1 VTVRAPLKYVDVN
14 TLTEMSTA
22 EVTAWVNHLCYLYG
36 GSPSVT
42 LTVDTGTDP
51 VIVNLNPV
59 LTGYTGTLATGGSI
73 TVSADFER
81 SGGYY
86 AWEAFD
92 NNYDNEWDTYNDGEE
107 HELKIVYGEAK
118 TVTKITIG
126 KTPNGIHYLPSSFTF
141 EGSNDGSAWTNL
153 LTVTGFRAYSVGVQA
168 EFGLT
173 STGSY
178 TQYRLLTTDSH
189 SSTYIAI
196 GKFECWGYGTAAPVA
211 ALSDTRK
218 SAGALSN
225 PATAFVAEA
234 STTEPGTVT
243 VTYDRVAQTYASVT
257 PTADSGTT
265 WPVYWDTASKSI
277 IAMPI
282 ADIKDTFLHPAIDKL
297 IAASESDTTAG
308 TYTITTSAT
317 AATGY
322 TNISTDAVFIDTRA
336 DTSAYS
342 AAGIPETVDQPTT
355 ITSYF
360 LHRRNQGS
368 DGFGSLATPLII
380 ADSGQT
386 LTAQTTEGVIEGLF
400 LEWIRETA
408 SESADGYKI
417 VYSLATSGGNTRG
430 TGMVD
435 TRLNGAGDY
444 QTLAAGIDDYRS
456 QEFPN
461 GSAVTISTYNL
472 RITKA

>member
-1 VTVRAPLKYVDVN
+1 MTVRAPLKYVDAN
-14 TLTEMSTA
+14 TLQEMSTT

-42 LTVDTGTDP
+42 LTVDTGSAQ
-51 VIVNLNPV
+51 NL
-59 LTGYTGTLATGGSI
+59 
-73 TVSADFER
+73 
-81 SGGYY
+81 
-86 AWEAFD
+86 
-92 NNYDNEWDTYNDGEE
+92 
-107 HELKIVYGEAK
+107 
-118 TVTKITIG
+118 
-126 KTPNGIHYLPSSFTF
+126 
-141 EGSNDGSAWTNL
+141 
-153 LTVTGFRAYSVGVQA
+153 QA
-168 EFGLT
+168 M
-173 STGSY
+173 
-178 TQYRLLTTDSH
+178 
-189 SSTYIAI
+189 
-196 GKFECWGYGTAAPVA
+196 
-211 ALSDTRK
+211 SDTRK
-218 SAGALSN
+218 SAGAVSTN
-225 PATAFVAEA
+225 ASAFVAEG
-234 STTEPGTVT
+234 TTAEPGTVT

-265 WPVYWDTASKSI
+265 WPVYFDTSSKSI

-297 IAASESDTTAG
+297 IVASESDTTAG
-308 TYTITTSAT
+308 TYSITTSST

-322 TNISTDAVFIDTRA
+322 TNVSTDAVFIDTRA

-342 AAGIPETVDQPTT
+342 ASGIPETVDQPAT

-368 DGFGSLATPLII
+368 DGFSSLATPLII

-386 LTAQTTEGVIEGLF
+386 LTAQTTESVIEGLF

-408 SESADGYKI
+408 SESSDGYKI

-430 TGMVD
+430 TAMVD
-435 TRLNGAGDY
+435 TRLNGAGNY
-444 QTLAAGIDDYRS
+444 QTLQSGDDYRS

-461 GSAVTISTYNL
+461 GSAATITTTNL

>member
-1 VTVRAPLKYVDVN
+1 MTVRAPLKYVDAN
-14 TLTEMSTA
+14 TLQEMSTT

-42 LTVDTGTDP
+42 LTVDTGSAQ
-51 VIVNLNPV
+51 NL
-59 LTGYTGTLATGGSI
+59 
-73 TVSADFER
+73 
-81 SGGYY
+81 
-86 AWEAFD
+86 
-92 NNYDNEWDTYNDGEE
+92 
-107 HELKIVYGEAK
+107 
-118 TVTKITIG
+118 
-126 KTPNGIHYLPSSFTF
+126 
-141 EGSNDGSAWTNL
+141 
-153 LTVTGFRAYSVGVQA
+153 QA
-168 EFGLT
+168 M
-173 STGSY
+173 
-178 TQYRLLTTDSH
+178 
-189 SSTYIAI
+189 
-196 GKFECWGYGTAAPVA
+196 
-211 ALSDTRK
+211 SDTRK
-218 SAGALSN
+218 SAGAAS
-225 PATAFVAEA
+225 TSSSAFVAEG
-234 STTEPGTVT
+234 TTAEPGTVT
-243 VTYDRVAQTYASVT
+243 VTFDRVAQTYASVT
-257 PTADSGTT
+257 PTVDSGTT
-265 WPVYWDTASKSI
+265 WPVYFDTSSKSI

-297 IAASESDTTAG
+297 IVASESDTTAG
-308 TYTITTSAT
+308 TYSITTSST

-322 TNISTDAVFIDTRA
+322 TNVSTDAVFIDTRA

-342 AAGIPETVDQPTT
+342 AAGIPETVDQPAT

-386 LTAQTTEGVIEGLF
+386 LTAQTTESVIEGLF

-408 SESADGYKI
+408 SESSDGYKI

-435 TRLNGAGDY
+435 TRLDGVGNY
-444 QTLAAGIDDYRS
+444 QTRQVSDDYRS

-461 GSAVTISTYNL
+461 GSAATITTTNL

>member
-14 TLTEMSTA
+14 TLTEMSTG
-22 EVTAWVNHLCYLYG
+22 EVTAWVDHICYLYG

-42 LTVDTGTDP
+42 LTVDTGSAQ
-51 VIVNLNPV
+51 NL
-59 LTGYTGTLATGGSI
+59 
-73 TVSADFER
+73 
-81 SGGYY
+81 
-86 AWEAFD
+86 
-92 NNYDNEWDTYNDGEE
+92 
-107 HELKIVYGEAK
+107 
-118 TVTKITIG
+118 
-126 KTPNGIHYLPSSFTF
+126 
-141 EGSNDGSAWTNL
+141 
-153 LTVTGFRAYSVGVQA
+153 QA
-168 EFGLT
+168 M
-173 STGSY
+173 
-178 TQYRLLTTDSH
+178 
-189 SSTYIAI
+189 
-196 GKFECWGYGTAAPVA
+196 
-211 ALSDTRK
+211 SDTRLQ
-218 SAGALSN
+218 AGAVSN
-225 PATAFVAEA
+225 SATAFVAEA
-234 STTEPGTVT
+234 TTAEPSTVT

-257 PTADSGTT
+257 PTVDSGTT

-317 AATGY
+317 AGAGY
-322 TNISTDAVFIDTRA
+322 TNVSTDAVFIDTRA
-336 DTSAYS
+336 NTALYS
-342 AAGIPETVDQPTT
+342 AAGIPETLDQPTT

-400 LEWIRETA
+400 LEWIQETA
-408 SESADGYKI
+408 SESADGYQI

-444 QTLAAGIDDYRS
+444 QTLQVGDDYRS

>member
-1 VTVRAPLKYVDVN
+1 MTVRAPLKYVDAN
-14 TLTEMSTA
+14 TLQEMSTT

-42 LTVDTGTDP
+42 LTVDTGSAQ
-51 VIVNLNPV
+51 NL
-59 LTGYTGTLATGGSI
+59 
-73 TVSADFER
+73 
-81 SGGYY
+81 
-86 AWEAFD
+86 
-92 NNYDNEWDTYNDGEE
+92 
-107 HELKIVYGEAK
+107 
-118 TVTKITIG
+118 
-126 KTPNGIHYLPSSFTF
+126 
-141 EGSNDGSAWTNL
+141 
-153 LTVTGFRAYSVGVQA
+153 QA
-168 EFGLT
+168 M
-173 STGSY
+173 
-178 TQYRLLTTDSH
+178 
-189 SSTYIAI
+189 
-196 GKFECWGYGTAAPVA
+196 
-211 ALSDTRK
+211 SDTRK
-218 SAGALSN
+218 SAGAVS
-225 PATAFVAEA
+225 TSTSSFVAEG
-234 STTEPGTVT
+234 TTAEPGTVT
-243 VTYDRVAQTYASVT
+243 VTFDRVAQTYASVT

-265 WPVYWDTASKSI
+265 WPVYFDTSSKSI

-297 IAASESDTTAG
+297 IVASESDTTAG
-308 TYTITTSAT
+308 TYSITTSST

-322 TNISTDAVFIDTRA
+322 TNVSTDAVFIDTRA

-368 DGFGSLATPLII
+368 DGFSSLATPLII

-386 LTAQTTEGVIEGLF
+386 LTAQTTETVIEGLF

-408 SESADGYKI
+408 SESSDGYKI

-430 TGMVD
+430 TAMVD
-435 TRLNGAGDY
+435 TRLNGAGNY
-444 QTLAAGIDDYRS
+444 QTLQSGDDYRS

-461 GSAVTISTYNL
+461 GSAATITTTNL